1 MINVKQLCELSGDDA
16 VEIENILSVKDT
28 VRDHSPIY
36 INILTAL
43 GGWLSAMLL
52 LGAWTVLTGSTGG
65 FVAFA
70 LPGMLGVGAGLMMRS
85 QMPNPYAQQM
95 GAGLIVVG
103 QIALGIGIA
112 EAMGSSSLY
121 GFLSTSIVAFLVL
134 VFERRGL
141 LAAVS
146 TAIAL
151 ASLAGVLIDVGMK
164 DIRDS
169 LFAIVCI
176 SIGLGIFLNRIK
188 GFRVEY
194 IALAAFLALIIYA
207 EASTIEMNSGIAVSE
222 ILGLEVKALNF
233 LQLWGGKIVVWLGA
247 MYFLFWAKDIIS
259 KIELIVATLLMS
271 IFTVFMSFTGTVA
284 FFLLLVGVIIGWR
297 PAAISGLLA
306 VIWSLSRF
314 YYDLSYTLMEKSL
327 MLISAGAAILL
338 LTYFLQKHTKA
349 EVLK

>member
-1 MINVKQLCELSGDDA
+1 MINVKQLCELSGDDTA
-16 VEIENILSVKDT
+16 EIENILSVKDAA
-28 VRDHSPIY
+28 RDHSPIY

-43 GGWLSAMLL
+43 GGWLSAMLF
-52 LGAWTVLTGSTGG
+52 LGAWGALTGSAGI
-65 FVAFA
+65 FVSLA
-70 LPGMLGVGAGLMMRS
+70 LPGILGVGAGLMMRS
-85 QMPNPYAQQM
+85 QMSTPYAQQM
-95 GAGLIVVG
+95 GAGLVVVG
-103 QIALGIGIA
+103 QIALGIGMA
-112 EAMGSSSLY
+112 EVMGSSSLF
-121 GFLSTSIVAFLVL
+121 GFFIISIVAFLVFI
-134 VFERRGL
+134 FERRGL

-151 ASLAGVLIDVGMK
+151 VSLAVFLIDVGMK

-176 SIGLGIFLNRIK
+176 SIGIGIFLKRIK

-207 EASTIEMNSGIAVSE
+207 EASTIEMNSSIAVSE
-222 ILGLEVKALNF
+222 ILGLEIKALSF
-233 LQLWGGKIVVWLGA
+233 LQLWGGEIVGWLGA

-271 IFTVFMSFTGTVA
+271 IFTVFMSFTGTAA

-314 YYDLSYTLMEKSL
+314 YYDLSYTLMDKSI

-338 LTYFLQKHTKA
+338 LTYFLQKHKDA
-349 EVLK
+349 GVLK